1 MKRAVVVLP
10 ALVVL
15 VGKVRRGVRPGQ
27 VFRDKRRAA
36 RVNERAR
43 ARKELEC

>member
-1 MKRAVVVLP
+1 MKRVAIVVP
-10 ALVVL
+10 PLVVL

-43 ARKELEC
+43 ARKEMEC